1 VAVVVVGA
9 AVVGRR
15 MLHQREHAAGH
26 EPRRPNR
33 SPTRGQLAHL
43 DHTAAR
49 PDLNPPA
56 GTGGPD
62 LVGAGVVTR
71 IDDNLNPVTLQRLF
85 DPSGPGVWCPA
96 LPCSGR

>member
-33 SPTRGQLAHL
+33 SPTPGQLPHL

-49 PDLNPPA
+49 ADLKPPA

-71 IDDNLNPVTLQRLF
+71 IDDNLNRSPFNACSTQA
-85 DPSGPGVWCPA
+85 GPG
-96 LPCSGR
+96 